1 MSNCGLHVSVLVPA
15 FDSLTLLLIAG
26 PRVVPVFNYFEE
38 LQAILSFYVL
48 NTEAGSPLPSPSA
61 LVFSVLNFVCLFF
74 VVKKSDHPYEWEV
87 TPHCSFGVISWGL
100 WDTTHLSGSNCSSC
114 MEVCCNLFFP
124 SSCESKIK
132 ILVFSLSSKDLHP
145 LSHLKGPLF

>member
-61 LVFSVLNFVCLFF
+61 LVFSVLSFVCLFF

-100 WDTTHLSGSNCSSC
+100 WDTTHLSGSLLAMWLLWRNVYSS
-114 MEVCCNLFFP
+114 
-124 SSCESKIK
+124 
-132 ILVFSLSSKDLHP
+132 SLLM
-145 LSHLKGPLF
+145 LLGFVVNFRNF